1 MRWFIRKLEKIFFII
16 NKINN
21 DIDFKNILLDCV
33 EIHNNNIHTVTG
45 FKPSF
50 LINNQDQEIYDI
62 VIDNTKKTYKILE
75 KEEKD
80 YLLFKEGDHLL
91 TKTGPYKVEKS
102 IKCRKTKVKTNKLSL
117 TIIRNFTCGIIKVKV
132 DVDLYLFKKDETYYL
147 DPKYAT
153 IITESEWKKVIDEI
167 SKDNEEYL
175 KNLGKSKK
183 FNKRKKNFSKK
194 RKTNKKKDEI
204 DSD

>member
-1 MRWFIRKLEKIFFII
+1 MVHKEVRKNIFYHI

-62 VIDNTKKTYKILE
+62 IIDNTKKTYKILE

-91 TKTGPYKVEKS
+91 TKTGPYKVGNLLN
-102 IKCRKTKVKTNKLSL
+102 VAKLKL
-117 TIIRNFTCGIIKVKV
+117 KLIN
-132 DVDLYLFKKDETYYL
+132 YL
-147 DPKYAT
+147 
-153 IITESEWKKVIDEI
+153 
-167 SKDNEEYL
+167 
-175 KNLGKSKK
+175 
-183 FNKRKKNFSKK
+183 
-194 RKTNKKKDEI
+194 
-204 DSD
+204 